1 MVKILLIAAGG
12 GAGALLRY
20 LVSGLVYKVA
30 DSPFPFGT
38 LVVNVFGCLVAGSL
52 FAYFSSPH
60 LVREEYRVALLIG
73 VLGAF
78 TTFST
83 FSWETL
89 SLARDGEL
97 RLALVNV
104 VLTNVLALTAL
115 WFGYRIT
122 EKWFGA

>member
-1 MVKILLIAAGG
+1 MEKILLIAVGG
-12 GAGALLRY
+12 GVGALLRY
-20 LVSGLVYKVA
+20 LISGWGQTLV
-30 DSPFPFGT
+30 DGWFPLGT
-38 LVVNVFGCLVAGSL
+38 LIVNSLGCLLIGSL
-52 FAYFSSPH
+52 GAYFAGPQ
-60 LVREEYRVALLIG
+60 LIREEYRIALLVG

-104 VLTNVLALTAL
+104 VLNNVLALTAV